1 MLSPYVMNRQGLNE
15 VEKVTNLSEDDSFC
29 GRITACPIAFPY
41 IHRCR
46 VTGEIRSYIAASD
59 IV

>member
-29 GRITACPIAFPY
+29 GRITACPIVFSLYPSL
-41 IHRCR
+41 
-46 VTGEIRSYIAASD
+46 VE
-59 IV
+59 